1 MAHVDL
7 GRYKKIVQMFWD
19 PEPSNDP
26 ALDQPVWCLGQ
37 SYKLHKGVKP
47 RTGSQGQHSSDMGAT
62 TATASLEPSKAVAV
76 PPNNAPDTPP
86 ESIGGSFSTGRDEMD
101 HENGWPQQFIT
112 DFDSR
117 FWMTYRND
125 FKPIPRSMDPK
136 AASSMS
142 FPMRIKYQLGD
153 QGGFSSDSGW
163 GCMIRSGQSLLAN
176 ATGIVRLGRD
186 WRRGQQKSE
195 EIKIMRMF
203 ADDPAAPYSIHNF
216 VDYGSSK
223 CGKYPGEWFGPSATS
238 QCIKALTD
246 KFETSMRVYITGDS
260 PDVYE
265 DSFMATAKSD
275 HGFFKPTLILISTRL
290 GIDKITQVYW
300 EALISALQMPQ
311 SVGIAG
317 GRPSSSHYFVGSQ
330 GNFLFYLDPHH
341 TRLALPYK
349 EAINDYTAE
358 EIDSCHTSR
367 LRRLHVQQMD
377 PSMLIGFII
386 RSEEEWK
393 EWRCGIK
400 YVQGKAIIHVADC
413 DPRLQN
419 KPEGREGA
427 IDEVQV
433 LSDDDMED

>member
-1 MAHVDL
+1 M
-7 GRYKKIVQMFWD
+7 YK
-19 PEPSNDP
+19 
-26 ALDQPVWCLGQ
+26 
-37 SYKLHKGVKP
+37 
-47 RTGSQGQHSSDMGAT
+47 
-62 TATASLEPSKAVAV
+62 
-76 PPNNAPDTPP
+76 
-86 ESIGGSFSTGRDEMD
+86 
-101 HENGWPQQFIT
+101 
-112 DFDSR
+112 
-117 FWMTYRND
+117 
-125 FKPIPRSMDPK
+125 
-136 AASSMS
+136 
-142 FPMRIKYQLGD
+142 
-153 QGGFSSDSGW
+153 
-163 GCMIRSGQSLLAN
+163 
-176 ATGIVRLGRD
+176 
-186 WRRGQQKSE
+186 
-195 EIKIMRMF
+195 
-203 ADDPAAPYSIHNF
+203 
-216 VDYGSSK
+216 
-223 CGKYPGEWFGPSATS
+223 
-238 QCIKALTD
+238 
-246 KFETSMRVYITGDS
+246 TSMRVYMTGDS
-260 PDVYE
+260 PDVFE

-275 HGFFKPTLILISTRL
+275 HGLFKPTLILISTRL

-317 GRPSSSHYFVGSQ
+317 GRPSSSHYFVASQ

-419 KPEGREGA
+419 KPEGRESA

-433 LSDDDMED
+433 LSDDDMEG

>member
-1 MAHVDL
+1 MYQA
-7 GRYKKIVQMFWD
+7 
-19 PEPSNDP
+19 
-26 ALDQPVWCLGQ
+26 A
-37 SYKLHKGVKP
+37 
-47 RTGSQGQHSSDMGAT
+47 
-62 TATASLEPSKAVAV
+62 
-76 PPNNAPDTPP
+76 
-86 ESIGGSFSTGRDEMD
+86 
-101 HENGWPQQFIT
+101 
-112 DFDSR
+112 DSER
-117 FWMTYRND
+117 M
-125 FKPIPRSMDPK
+125 
-136 AASSMS
+136 
-142 FPMRIKYQLGD
+142 
-153 QGGFSSDSGW
+153 
-163 GCMIRSGQSLLAN
+163 
-176 ATGIVRLGRD
+176 VD
-186 WRRGQQKSE
+186 WRRGQQKAE

-349 EAINDYTAE
+349 EATNDYTAE

>member
-1 MAHVDL
+1 MH
-7 GRYKKIVQMFWD
+7 
-19 PEPSNDP
+19 
-26 ALDQPVWCLGQ
+26 
-37 SYKLHKGVKP
+37 
-47 RTGSQGQHSSDMGAT
+47 AT
-62 TATASLEPSKAVAV
+62 TATTATTSPEPSKAVAV

-86 ESIGGSFSTGRDEMD
+86 ESIGGSFSSTGRDEMD

-117 FWMTYRND
+117 FWMTYRNE
-125 FKPIPRSMDPK
+125 FKPIPRSKDPK

-153 QGGFSSDSGW
+153 QGGER
-163 GCMIRSGQSLLAN
+163 M
-176 ATGIVRLGRD
+176 VD
-186 WRRGQQKSE
+186 WRRGQQKAE

-246 KFETSMRVYITGDS
+246 KFETSMRVYMTGDS

-275 HGFFKPTLILISTRL
+275 HGLFKPTLILISTRL

-341 TRLALPYK
+341 TRLALPF
-349 EAINDYTAE
+349 
-358 EIDSCHTSR
+358 
-367 LRRLHVQQMD
+367 RRLHVQQMD

-419 KPEGREGA
+419 KPEGRESA

-433 LSDDDMED
+433 LSDDDMEG

>member
-1 MAHVDL
+1 MTMESTMAHVDL

-26 ALDQPVWCLGQ
+26 TLDQPVWCLGQ
-37 SYKLHKGVKP
+37 SYKLHNGVKP

-125 FKPIPRSMDPK
+125 FKPIPRSKDPK

-163 GCMIRSGQSLLAN
+163 GY
-176 ATGIVRLGRD
+176 
-186 WRRGQQKSE
+186 WRRGQQKAE

-290 GIDKITQVYW
+290 GIDKIT
-300 EALISALQMPQ
+300 
-311 SVGIAG
+311 
-317 GRPSSSHYFVGSQ
+317 Q

>member
-1 MAHVDL
+1 MTMESTMAHVDL

-26 ALDQPVWCLGQ
+26 TLDQPVWCLGQ

-125 FKPIPRSMDPK
+125 FKPIPRSKDPK

-186 WRRGQQKSE
+186 WRRGQQKAE

-238 QCIKALTD
+238 QCIN
-246 KFETSMRVYITGDS
+246 

-317 GRPSSSHYFVGSQ
+317 
-330 GNFLFYLDPHH
+330 
-341 TRLALPYK
+341 
-349 EAINDYTAE
+349 
-358 EIDSCHTSR
+358 